1 MPDFISS
8 EYFTD
13 GPVVVYIM
21 LFALGFLAV
30 QTFNGLFTQ
39 AKMNK
44 QLTRRLK
51 AKERAGSVEQL
62 IIQLRK
68 ERALNEDGEL
78 SMSSRWFN
86 QLVSRAAIPF
96 EPARWAMIAG
106 LVALGAGAVLY
117 HFLGNVF
124 ASIAVAVVVFVVAP
138 IYSLSFLGTRR
149 TAKLSTQLPDALA
162 VIVRSL
168 EAGHPVPTAIS
179 LVGSEMPDPI
189 GTEFGMLADE
199 MTYGSSLND
208 AVRRLAVRTASPDV
222 DLFAATIRLQQKT
235 GGNLAELLKLIAE
248 AIRGRQTLR
257 LKVKA
262 ASSEGRASA
271 TILTCAPFVV
281 GGGMHLTNPEYYGAV
296 LHLPIIQ
303 YWLGGFV
310 LWMVIG
316 NLVMNKMIKFRI

>member
-1 MPDFISS
+1 MPDFMTS

-13 GPVVVYIM
+13 GPVLLYI
-21 LFALGFLAV
+21 LFFALGFLGV
-30 QTFNGLFTQ
+30 QSITGLFSQ
-39 AKMNK
+39 AQMNK
-44 QLTRRLK
+44 QLNRRLK

-86 QLVSRAAIPF
+86 QLVTRAAIPF
-96 EPARWAMIAG
+96 NPGKWAVMSGIAA
-106 LVALGAGAVLY
+106 LVAGGAVY
-117 HFLGNVF
+117 HFLGNIGIAAGVSF
-124 ASIAVAVVVFVVAP
+124 AVFVLAP
-138 IYSLSFLGTRR
+138 FIVLSSLGKKR
-149 TAKLSTQLPDALA
+149 TAKLGSQLPDALA

-168 EAGHPVPTAIS
+168 EAGHPVPTAVA

-208 AVRRLAVRTASPDV
+208 AVRRLAERTCSPDI

-235 GGNLAELLKLIAE
+235 GGNLAELLKLIAS
-248 AIRGRQTLR
+248 AIRDRQTLR

-262 ASSEGRASA
+262 ASSEGRMSA
-271 TILTCAPFVV
+271 LILTCAPFVV
-281 GGGMHLTNPEYYGAV
+281 GGGMHIMNPEYYGEV
-296 LHLPIIQ
+296 LHMPIIQ

-310 LWMVIG
+310 LWMVLG
-316 NLVMNKMIKFRI
+316 NLVMHKMIDFRI